1 MFGLIKIAGL
11 SAVLSAG
18 LVTAFDLPGAP
29 ERAPIAGQKFLDRLP
44 QDGREVAAHRT
55 ATTTGSV
62 TLAREAA
69 AGGKAAV
76 GRGNFQR
83 SAAADC
89 TGQTWP
95 NISHDCLTSADG
107 RPARQAAR
115 MITVEERRDMERTSV
130 LVRLPATEIAR
141 R

>member
-18 LVTAFDLPGAP
+18 LVTAFDPPVAP
-29 ERAPIAGQKFLDRLP
+29 ERAPIAGQKLLDRLP
-44 QDGREVAAHRT
+44 QDGREVTAYRT
-55 ATTTGSV
+55 ANATTGLV
-62 TLAREAA
+62 MPAREAA
-69 AGGKAAV
+69 AEGKAAV
-76 GRGNFQR
+76 GKGNFQR
-83 SAAADC
+83 SAAGCA
-89 TGQTWP
+89 GQTWP

-107 RPARQAAR
+107 RPVRQADR
-115 MITVEERRDMERTSV
+115 VITVEERRDIERTSV